1 MPNQPTKSSL
11 TKPLVIFRITVNY
24 VRKRYNNLQC
34 FFEVLLAPVFVK
46 IFQDI
51 QETVLRLVRTADQ
64 LLRRTHLD
72 AEGVRQRLQAVD
84 EESENFMIK
93 LDTRR
98 KNISTAMSFF
108 GLAETVSDECYKC
121 TDWLFE

>member
-1 MPNQPTKSSL
+1 MTI
-11 TKPLVIFRITVNY
+11 VY
-24 VRKRYNNLQC
+24 
-34 FFEVLLAPVFVK
+34 
-46 IFQDI
+46 FQDI

-84 EESENFMIK
+84 EESENFMMK

-98 KNISTAMSFF
+98 KNISMTMSFF
-108 GLAETVSDECYKC
+108 GLAETVSDYS
-121 TDWLFE
+121 

>member
-1 MPNQPTKSSL
+1 MKCWHLLYRIGSCFPL
-11 TKPLVIFRITVNY
+11 T
-24 VRKRYNNLQC
+24 NL
-34 FFEVLLAPVFVK
+34 LNL
-46 IFQDI
+46 QDI

-98 KNISTAMSFF
+98 KNISMAMSFF
-108 GLAETVSDECYKC
+108 GLAETVCNFFTIHFSKFHCDKIEK
-121 TDWLFE
+121 